1 MTWWQWLIMFV
12 VIGAAGYLIAA
23 VIVGRNE

>member
-1 MTWWQWLIMFV
+1 MNWWQGLIAFV
-12 VIGAAGYLIAA
+12 IIVAVSYLIAA